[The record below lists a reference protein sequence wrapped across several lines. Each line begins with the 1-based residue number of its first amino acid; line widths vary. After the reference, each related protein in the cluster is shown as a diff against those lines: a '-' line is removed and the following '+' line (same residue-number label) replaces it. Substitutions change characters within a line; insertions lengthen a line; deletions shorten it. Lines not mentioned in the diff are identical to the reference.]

1 MLEQVTQ
8 PVLAF
13 LQQFL
18 GNPALVAFVLGGLP
32 LFEMSM
38 AAIYVIT
45 IAHRPELIVFGTLG
59 NFCAVI
65 VLLSLWDVLN
75 VPWWGE
81 KILGKRLEKR
91 VQEMAKHHEEYG
103 VLGIA
108 LFVGIPFPLTG
119 VYTGTLVARLLGIPK
134 RQILLGSAIGVCM
147 STVVAYIGVTAGI
160 NLLLAG

>member
-1 MLEQVTQ
+1 MLNQITQ

-18 GNPALVAFVLGGLP
+18 GNPALVAFALGAMP

-45 IAHRPELIVFGTLG
+45 VAHQPQLILFGTLG
-59 NFCAVI
+59 NFCAVLA
-65 VLLSLWDVLN
+65 LLALWDVLRIQ
-75 VPWWGE
+75 WWGE
-81 KILGKRLEKR
+81 KILGHRLEKR
-91 VQEMAKHHEEYG
+91 MQEMAKKHEEYG
-103 VLGIA
+103 ILGIA

-119 VYTGTLVARLLGIPK
+119 VYTGTLIARILGIPK

-147 STVVAYIGVTAGI
+147 STVIAYIGVTAGI
-160 NLLLAG
+160 KLLLLG